1 MNKKET
7 YFKQLQK
14 KMQIAL
20 LSLFAIAFSFTSCD
34 FFADGVAEDNSNSL
48 LLQYLLEQMNKQ
60 KEQMNK
66 QNVEITSLKLS
77 GSNVSVQVGGIAYLG
92 FSTVPQVSIKPSWTY
107 ETEIIEITEN
117 ANGIVIKGLKEGETA
132 LTCTY
137 QNQSATAII
146 KVSGFAD
153 TYVDTTEPYIY
164 SNTTI
169 LQLKH
174 GEQDNVYVSL

>member
-60 KEQMNK
+60 
-66 QNVEITSLKLS
+66 NVEITSLKLS

-92 FSTVPQVSIKPSWTY
+92 KPLSVGKIHFSLLTASPLAHGC
-107 ETEIIEITEN
+107 
-117 ANGIVIKGLKEGETA
+117 ANGRRTKQG
-132 LTCTY
+132 Y
-137 QNQSATAII
+137 
-146 KVSGFAD
+146 
-153 TYVDTTEPYIY
+153 PP
-164 SNTTI
+164 
-169 LQLKH
+169 
-174 GEQDNVYVSL
+174 